1 MQTHAVTA
9 VNQTAALRKRIFFV
23 VAAIVFWLCYLTAVT
38 PVHADIDESVMPQA
52 PVAGMATWHG

>member
-1 MQTHAVTA
+1 M
-9 VNQTAALRKRIFFV
+9 